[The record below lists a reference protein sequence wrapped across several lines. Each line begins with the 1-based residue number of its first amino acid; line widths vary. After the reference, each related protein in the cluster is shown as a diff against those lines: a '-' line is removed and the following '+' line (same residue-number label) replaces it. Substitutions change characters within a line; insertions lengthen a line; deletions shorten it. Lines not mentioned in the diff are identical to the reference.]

1 MTTIDDNIKRMNEMN
16 STYEQKYNYGNEIY
30 DNISYINYVL
40 FIIYYLLLM
49 IIIFLILCKKNR
61 HIVLKVITIILLS
74 LFPIIAN
81 PIEIF
86 IYHFLFIGMNQPL
99 LL

>member
-1 MTTIDDNIKRMNEMN
+1 MTNIDDNIKRMNEMN

-30 DNISYINYVL
+30 DNISYVNYIL
-40 FIIYYLLLM
+40 FIIYYLLLI

-61 HIVLKVITIILLS
+61 HIVFKIITVVFLS

-86 IYHFLFIGMNQPL
+86 TYRFLFIGMNQPL